1 MVSLF
6 EQANQFLSAAVLI
19 VSFSLLAYIPLQN
32 RQSDLARALCIL
44 IAAVVI
50 VYSGDVLMP
59 LASREETLTFLGQ
72 VQWLGIALVPAAY
85 VHLTN
90 ALLMVGRHGRL
101 AQRMRL
107 LVYLSYVGSAGF
119 LALVLL
125 GTGLIVR
132 GDLPNGPI
140 AQFRAGPLFWAYC
153 LFFLIGV
160 LAAFGAII
168 ETYRSALTPSQRR
181 RMRYLGITF
190 AAPGIGVFPFLVLGA
205 PDSVPTSA
213 ILLFQALASFT
224 VMIMITV
231 MTYSIAF
238 QGVLRPDRLIKQ
250 DFLRWWLY
258 GPFVGLAIILCIR
271 IVPTLERRLGLPG
284 DALLTFSVMI
294 MTVLMP
300 IFVSR
305 VKPYLDALVYTQ
317 DHDEIDYLR
326 NLPRN
331 VFTRADLRALLENSL
346 VAMCGA
352 LRVDTGFVIAA
363 AENNEGFSVKAVC
376 GSKQAVRRFLHEHP
390 LAHLIA
396 AARTTPPRSLESV
409 APAEAF
415 LVRDPFW
422 ILPLRSPDGEF
433 LGALGLGS
441 TEQSVQQALLHPES
455 RNLLVTLAHQMELAL
470 TTVEIQ
476 QQLFATLRGL
486 GPEMQSLQQLSSR
499 LEQAT
504 PADLDASD
512 PQNVVLQPEFPQ
524 LVKEALTQFW
534 GGPKL
539 ADSPLLSLRSVR
551 RMYDGQGGSPTRALQ
566 MVLRQAISNLRPD
579 DQLDPSAQEWLLY
592 NLLEGRFLQR
602 KTVRDVANRLAMSES
617 DFYRKQRIAVEEVA
631 RQLALMEE
639 HEQRMQETAVETLD
653 PLRVRL
659 P

>member
-1 MVSLF
+1 MIGIL
-6 EQANQFLSAAVLI
+6 EQANQLLSAAVLI

-32 RQSDLARALCIL
+32 RRSDVARALCVL

-59 LASREETLTFLGQ
+59 LASREETLTFLGR

-85 VHLTN
+85 LHLAN
-90 ALLMVGRHGRL
+90 ALLRLGRHARL
-101 AQRMRL
+101 AQRARS
-107 LVYLSYVGSAGF
+107 LVYLGYLGSAGF
-119 LALVLL
+119 LALVVL

-140 AQFRAGPLFWAYC
+140 AQFRAGPLFWSYF

-160 LAAFGAII
+160 LTVFGAII

-181 RMRYLGITF
+181 RMTYLGITF

-213 ILLFQALASFT
+213 ILLFQALASLT
-224 VMIMITV
+224 VMVMITI

-238 QGVLRPDRLIKQ
+238 QGVLLPDRLIKQ

-284 DALLTFSVMI
+284 EALLTFIVMI

-300 IFVSR
+300 LFVSR
-305 VKPYLDALVYTQ
+305 VKPYLDTLVYTQ

-326 NLPRN
+326 NLPRST
-331 VFTRADLRALLENSL
+331 FTRADLRALLENSL
-346 VAMCGA
+346 VAICGA
-352 LRVDTGFVIAA
+352 LHVETGFVIARG
-363 AENNEGFSVKAVC
+363 ESDEYYRVKAVC
-376 GSKQAVRRFLHEHP
+376 GSRQVVRRFLDEQP
-390 LAHLIA
+390 VPELVQKVRRL
-396 AARTTPPRSLESV
+396 PPRSLESV
-409 APAEAF
+409 VPIEAF
-415 LVRDPFW
+415 LGVDGFCL
-422 ILPLRSPDGEF
+422 LPLRSPDGEF
-433 LGALGLGS
+433 LGALAVAYP
-441 TEQSVQQALLHPES
+441 TEQFQQTDSLSPKA
-455 RNLLVTLAHQMELAL
+455 RNLIVTLAHQMELAL

-504 PADLDASD
+504 PVSLSANESD
-512 PQNVVLQPEFPQ
+512 VVLDPEFPQ

-539 ADSPLLSLRSVR
+539 ADSPLLGLRTVR
-551 RMYDGQGGSPTRALQ
+551 RIIQGQGGSSTRALQ

-631 RQLALMEE
+631 RQLALMEDRE
-639 HEQRMQETAVETLD
+639 HRDAAALAPTAD
-653 PLRVRL
+653 PVHLRTQ
-659 P
+659 